1 MDNTT
6 NMPMYNTTYH
16 EPKNYMFV
24 FGSGDPMREIN
35 DVLSFK
41 DAVLKIDPYHLPRES
56 LDKLDDTD
64 IDEIIELFNIYSDYT
79 IDKVYLIDKKIY
91 DYYEEE

>member
-6 NMPMYNTTYH
+6 DKPMYNTTYH

-24 FGSGDPMREIN
+24 FGSGDPMREKN

-64 IDEIIELFNIYSDYT
+64 IDEIIELFNIYSDYV
-79 IDKVYLIDKKIY
+79 INRVYLISEKIY
-91 DYYEEE
+91 DCEGE